1 MPLVSVRHHK
11 DHTCGQTTPLLR
23 ALTYWPFLW
32 VSFLFH
38 SNWPSSSFP
47 SVGLKILPSS
57 FRLHGSSAFA
67 CGGLCTLWG
76 LHSLTL
82 TSSLLYSHP
91 HFVVPRSEM
100 PNALPNTSFQTG
112 RCLSVLLSSPEVY
125 KKGHQEMSKAGCDCK
140 SPWPYSH
147 AVLLI

>member
-23 ALTYWPFLW
+23 VLTYWPFLG
-32 VSFLFH
+32 VSFLFR

-57 FRLHGSSAFA
+57 FHLHGSSAFA
-67 CGGLCTLWG
+67 CGGLCTFWCL
-76 LHSLTL
+76 LINFVNSLTL

-91 HFVVPRSEM
+91 HFVVPKSEM
-100 PNALPNTSFQTG
+100 PNALPNTQQFPDRTVPQ
-112 RCLSVLLSSPEVY
+112 CAPLLPR
-125 KKGHQEMSKAGCDCK
+125 G
-140 SPWPYSH
+140 
-147 AVLLI
+147 L